1 MAEALTRVYRKGL
14 LDGTGFPV
22 ADVSDL
28 LAEDDTVV
36 WVDLCGPSKE
46 QLHELAGELGLH
58 ELAVEDSL
66 SAHQRPKLARY
77 IGAGTRP
84 YGPPYK
90 CASRSAYFFCPGP
103 RMFGGSMFCISTMLI
118 LRPSAM
124 MMSPGF

>member
-1 MAEALTRVYRKGL
+1 MAEALTRVYRKGV

-58 ELAVEDSL
+58 ELAVEDAS
-66 SAHQRPKLARY
+66 RPINGRSWTGTPPICSSPPRRCDSMPKA
-77 IGAGTRP
+77 ADSTRP
-84 YGPPYK
+84 
-90 CASRSAYFFCPGP
+90 RS
-103 RMFGGSMFCISTMLI
+103 T
-118 LRPSAM
+118 PSSATA
-124 MMSPGF
+124 G